1 MPLTVHFR
9 RIQPLHCP
17 CPEHA
22 LRAALS
28 ICAAAH
34 TTLDAIARGEALGL
48 LSGFLSLLS
57 GFLSLLRTSETSRQH
72 TDTQREELQ
81 ALYPEAQA
89 LAADICDTVEF
100 FYRHDLEPSS
110 RRTKSRR
117 WGVVYFYEPNEP
129 RDEGDPTGPGTGGV
143 TPPPT
148 PQ

>member
-28 ICAAAH
+28 ICAAVQ
-34 TTLDAIARGEALGL
+34 TTLDAIARGEALG
-48 LSGFLSLLS
+48 LLS

-117 WGVVYFYEPNEP
+117 WGVVYFYEPHEP
-129 RDEGDPTGPGTGGV
+129 RDEGDPSGPGTGGI

-148 PQ
+148 R